1 MLGGIFLLIINRIV
15 TKPGEPEE
23 AAVQKALKKLRVPP
37 SRLREGYV
45 SKTSLDARRQEEMKL
60 VHTVVL
66 RLDGGEAE
74 IAARFPDGTVRCA
87 EERPLSIARGTEK
100 LDGPVVVAG
109 FGPAGMFA
117 ADLLAAHGVPVVVL
131 ERGGPVEERVRA
143 VEGFWAGG
151 DLDPACNVQFG
162 EGGAGTFSD
171 GKLTTRINDPLC
183 AYVLEQFAAHGAPAE
198 TLKKAKPHIGT
209 DRLREVVRSI
219 REGIRKKGGEVRFHA
234 RLDGISVKNGRLC
247 GITVNG
253 EPMPCSH
260 LILAVGH
267 SARDTFR
274 MLAQNGV
281 LMAAKPFSVGARIEH
296 RQEWIDRGLYG
307 KMAGHPALPPGEY
320 QLSHRVGEEAVYTFC
335 MCPGGTVVPAASA
348 EGQVVTNGMSEY
360 KRDGKNANAALVVSV
375 GPADFGDG
383 VFAGMEFQ
391 QELESRAF
399 ALSGGY
405 RGCGAT
411 VGDFLEGK
419 KGLHLGRV
427 RPSYALGL
435 APIDFDA
442 LYPARITG
450 MMRDGIRLFD
460 RKIRG
465 FASADAVLTGPE
477 TRTSSP
483 VRICRGEDFSSP
495 SARGLYPCGEGA
507 GYAGGI
513 MSAAVDGLRV
523 ARWIL
528 ENYAGN

>member
-1 MLGGIFLLIINRIV
+1 
-15 TKPGEPEE
+15 
-23 AAVQKALKKLRVPP
+23 
-37 SRLREGYV
+37 
-45 SKTSLDARRQEEMKL
+45 MKL

-66 RLDGGEAE
+66 RLDGGEAD
-74 IAARFPDGTVRCA
+74 IAARFSDGTVRF
-87 EERPLSIARGTEK
+87 EEPHPLEIRRGSEK
-100 LDGPVVVAG
+100 LNGPVVIAG

-117 ADLLAAHGVPVVVL
+117 ADLLASHGVPTVVL

-151 DLDPACNVQFG
+151 TLDPACNVQFG

-183 AYVLEQFAAHGAPAE
+183 GYVLAQFAAHGAPPE

-219 REGIRKKGGEVRFHA
+219 REGIRQKGGEVRFHA
-234 RLDGISVKNGRLC
+234 RLDGITVKNGRLC

-253 EPMPCSH
+253 EERPCSR
-260 LILAVGH
+260 LILAIGH

-274 MLAQNGV
+274 MLARSGV
-281 LMAAKPFSVGARIEH
+281 PMSAKPFSAGARIEH

-320 QLSHRVGEEAVYTFC
+320 QLSHRVGGEAVYTFC
-335 MCPGGTVVPAASA
+335 MCPGGVVVPAASA
-348 EGQVVTNGMSEY
+348 AGQVVTNGMSVY
-360 KRDGKNANAALVVSV
+360 RRDGENANAALVVSV

-391 QELESRAF
+391 QELEARAF
-399 ALSGGY
+399 RMSGGRC

-411 VGDFLEGK
+411 VGDFLEGR
-419 KGLHLGRV
+419 KGLRLGRV
-427 RPSYALGL
+427 TPSYALGL
-435 APIDFDA
+435 EPVDFDA
-442 LYPARITG
+442 LYPARIAE
-450 MMRDGIRLFD
+450 MMRTGLRLFD
-460 RKIRG
+460 RKIQG
-465 FASADAVLTGPE
+465 FASPDAVLTGPE

-483 VRICRGEDFSSP
+483 IRIHRGEDFSSP
-495 SARGLYPCGEGA
+495 AVRGLYPCGEGA

-513 MSAAVDGLRV
+513 MSAAADGLRV
-523 ARWIL
+523 ARRIL
-528 ENYAGN
+528 EETAGE